1 MQLFWRGD
9 EGLSTLHDPTG
20 VPLSRFVRLECSVT
34 GDDLF
39 EGIEHV
45 DDTRAL

>member
-1 MQLFWRGD
+1 MQLFRRGD
-9 EGLSTLHDPTG
+9 EILSTLYDSTG

-34 GDDLF
+34 ADDLC

-45 DDTRAL
+45 DDARAF

>member
-1 MQLFWRGD
+1 MQLFRRGD
-9 EGLSTLHDPTG
+9 EILSTLYDLIG

-34 GDDLF
+34 ADDLF